1 MSLFL
6 YILILVATFFFM
18 EFMAWFTHKYVMHGL
33 GWYFH
38 RDHHQREPGFFEK
51 NDVFF
56 LIFAIPSWLF
66 TMYGMMDGYD
76 WKMYVGLG
84 IAMYGLCYFLVHDVF
99 IHRRFDW
106 FKHSDNV
113 YLRAIRKAHKV
124 HHKHLGKEH
133 GECFGMLLVPMKYF
147 REAAASMR
155 SGKAFAK

>member
-1 MSLFL
+1 MIINTL
-6 YILILVATFFFM
+6 ILISTFFFM

-38 RDHHQREPGFFEK
+38 RDHHQHKPGFFEK

-66 TMYGMMDGYD
+66 TMYGMMHGND
-76 WKMYVGLG
+76 WKLYVGLG
-84 IAMYGLCYFLVHDVF
+84 IALYGICYFLVHDVF

-106 FKHSDNV
+106 FKRTDNV
-113 YLRAIRKAHKV
+113 YFRAIRKAHKV
-124 HHKHLGKEH
+124 HHKHREKEE

-147 REAAASMR
+147 REAQKSMKR
-155 SGKAFAK
+155 A